1 MGDVVSRRHAAPR
14 VTDVRL
20 RAARLDDCAR
30 VWTWRNHPDTRRVSF
45 EQAPIPFDTHEA
57 WFRASLGRP
66 DRRLYVI
73 LVEGSDG
80 GTARLDITGAEAEV
94 SINLAPECRGRG
106 IGPAALERLA
116 DTAFG
121 ELGLGRLIARIKADN
136 AVSLAAFERAG
147 FARVAE
153 GSAVILARD
162 CARRG

>member
-1 MGDVVSRRHAAPR
+1 MSRRHTAPR

-30 VWTWRNHPDTRRVSF
+30 VWTWRNDPDTRRVSF
-45 EQAPIPFDTHEA
+45 DQAPIPFDTHEA

-80 GTARLDITGAEAEV
+80 GTARLDVAGGEAEV

-121 ELGLGRLIARIKADN
+121 ELGLGRLVARIKVDN
-136 AVSLAAFERAG
+136 AVSLAAFEQAG

-153 GSAVILARD
+153 GPAVVLARD
-162 CARRG
+162 CERRG